1 MFGRPGNRIKDIP
14 MDTPIRQ
21 VVKHCI
27 GSHIGDGKSRTSRDD
42 VMKTLTE
49 VTHKIRELSK
59 PDKVLAVGVAGGSC
73 SGKTSIS
80 CMLANAV
87 EGMILSM
94 DHYYRGI
101 EFTEDANFD
110 KLNALD
116 LELLKRHIAQV
127 KKGRCIRKPIYDFR
141 THARSGYE
149 VLKVPKIIIVEG
161 LFALHNILCS
171 ELDVRIFV
179 EADTETRLRR
189 RTERDIRER
198 GRTADS
204 VRKQF
209 GEFVHFSPSESRSK
223 SENRARPL
231 GSSSVNISFTFSVS
245 EIPFVTINRKPPP
258 PAPNSLVP

>member
-1 MFGRPGNRIKDIP
+1 MDDLEKIKNRIQGLSK
-14 MDTPIRQ
+14 
-21 VVKHCI
+21 
-27 GSHIGDGKSRTSRDD
+27 
-42 VMKTLTE
+42 
-49 VTHKIRELSK
+49 THKVVVI
-59 PDKVLAVGVAGGSC
+59 GVAGGSC
-73 SGKTSIS
+73 SGKSFVSDI
-80 CMLANAV
+80 LANAV
-87 EGMILSM
+87 KGTILPM
-94 DHYYRGI
+94 DDYYRGI
-101 EFTEDANFD
+101 SSTEDGNFD
-110 KLNALD
+110 KPDALD
-116 LELLKRHIAQV
+116 LELLRRHLAQLREG
-127 KKGRCIRKPIYDFR
+127 KSIRKPIYDFK

-149 VLKVPKIIIVEG
+149 VFKAPKIIIVEG